1 MLCPLNRVLITD
13 GKLLYNCC
21 EFKELRGN
29 EIKTEHPE
37 IAVVGVIGEQKE
49 VEIPTRFCG
58 KKIKLIHSLNVYR
71 KGEKF
76 PEITGD
82 FAFITST
89 VRQDIGFYYPCER
102 LIPEPEHLINT
113 HRTTAER
120 VTFDGIAFD
129 KSTFCG
135 NRRLKSITFG
145 TGKIQPESFMN
156 CENLEKVELNEKVRV
171 IGKKAFSG
179 CKNLEYIILPKNV
192 REIASDAFSLTPI
205 RFIAIPPSVEA
216 IMPYTFEKCKKLE
229 MIFIPPSV
237 ISISKSAFY
246 DANPNMIIAG
256 KSGSFA
262 EMYANKHK
270 IKFLS
275 YDNLSIEDVNSA
287 FGIYKSA
294 EK

>member
-1 MLCPLNRVLITD
+1 MLCPLNRVLVTD
-13 GKLLYNCC
+13 GKLLYNCS
-21 EFKELRGN
+21 EFKALRGN
-29 EIKTEHPE
+29 DIRTEHPE
-37 IAVVGVIGEQKE
+37 IAVVGVIEEQKE
-49 VEIPTRFCG
+49 VNIPTRFCG
-58 KKIKLIHSLNVYR
+58 KKVKLIHSLNVYR
-71 KGEKF
+71 KGDKF

-82 FAFITST
+82 FAFIPST

-102 LIPEPEHLINT
+102 LVPESEYLVNT
-113 HRTTAER
+113 HRTTVEKVA
-120 VTFDGIAFD
+120 FDGIAFE
-129 KSTFCG
+129 KSVFCG
-135 NRRLKSITFG
+135 NRNIKSITFG
-145 TGKIQPESFMN
+145 TGKIPTESFMN

-205 RFIAIPPSVEA
+205 RFIAITPSVEA

-246 DANPNMIIAG
+246 DANPDMIIAG

-270 IKFLS
+270 IKFLP
-275 YDNLSIEDVNSA
+275 YDNFSLEDINAA
-287 FGIYKSA
+287 FGIYKSI

>member
-1 MLCPLNRVLITD
+1 MLCPLNRVLVTD

-21 EFKELRGN
+21 EFKALRGN

-58 KKIKLIHSLNVYR
+58 KKVKLIHSLNVYR
-71 KGEKF
+71 IGKEF
-76 PEITGD
+76 PEINGD
-82 FAFITST
+82 FIIVPST
-89 VRQDIGFYYPCER
+89 VRKDIGFYNPCER
-102 LIPEPEHLINT
+102 LVPESECLVNT
-113 HRTTAER
+113 YRTTVEK
-120 VTFDGIAFD
+120 VVFDGIAFD

-135 NRRLKSITFG
+135 NRYLKNINFG

-156 CENLEKVELNEKVRV
+156 CENLKKVELNEKVRV

-192 REIASDAFSLTPI
+192 REIASDAFSLTAL
-205 RFIAIPPSVEA
+205 RFIAIPPAVEA

-237 ISISKSAFY
+237 ISILKSAFY

-270 IKFLS
+270 IKFLPC
-275 YDNLSIEDVNSA
+275 DNLSIEKVNSA
-287 FGIYKSA
+287 FGIYKSS

>member
-49 VEIPTRFCG
+49 VNISTRFCG
-58 KKIKLIHSLNVYR
+58 KKVKLIHSLNVYR
-71 KGEKF
+71 KGERF

-82 FAFITST
+82 FAFIPSI

-102 LIPEPEHLINT
+102 LVPESEYLVNT
-113 HRTTAER
+113 HRTTAEK
-120 VTFDGIAFD
+120 VVFDGIAFE
-129 KSTFCG
+129 KSVFCG
-135 NRRLKSITFG
+135 NRYLNKITFG

-171 IGKKAFSG
+171 VGKKAFSG

-205 RFIAIPPSVEA
+205 SFIAIPPAVEA

-237 ISISKSAFY
+237 ISISKSAFC

-256 KSGSFA
+256 KRGSFA
-262 EMYANKHK
+262 EMYANKNK
-270 IKFLS
+270 VRFIP
-275 YDNLSIEDVNSA
+275 YDNLPLERLNSA
-287 FGIYKSA
+287 YGIYKSA

>member
-1 MLCPLNRVLITD
+1 
-13 GKLLYNCC
+13 
-21 EFKELRGN
+21 
-29 EIKTEHPE
+29 
-37 IAVVGVIGEQKE
+37 
-49 VEIPTRFCG
+49 
-58 KKIKLIHSLNVYR
+58 
-71 KGEKF
+71 
-76 PEITGD
+76 
-82 FAFITST
+82 
-89 VRQDIGFYYPCER
+89 
-102 LIPEPEHLINT
+102 
-113 HRTTAER
+113 
-120 VTFDGIAFD
+120 
-129 KSTFCG
+129 
-135 NRRLKSITFG
+135 
-145 TGKIQPESFMN
+145 MN
-156 CENLEKVELNEKVRV
+156 CENLEKAELNEKVRV

-205 RFIAIPPSVEA
+205 RFIAIPPAVEA

-270 IKFLS
+270 IKFLP
-275 YDNLSIEDVNSA
+275 YDNFSLEDINA
-287 FGIYKSA
+287 AIGIYKSA